1 MKYLIA
7 GVSLAFL
14 MGSCGKDEAP
24 KEKEIIVEERT
35 SSLVIGDPLDCG
47 LEGTLMFPIGTSY
60 NPEVFEPPK
69 DANGNIM
76 VSDATTFSGYSNM
89 SFEMNSGIA
98 FDKLA
103 LTEYINDQ
111 SEDFDITNILFYN
124 IASGDSY
131 PLIEND
137 TLHILSFAIHKEFDN
152 PMIFYRAVRNDF
164 NLDEKFNSNDPI
176 MLFASPLNGDTLIQI
191 TPDNQQFIDYF
202 YYEENQK
209 ILAKTRI
216 DADSDTLYT
225 PADETNFVEMDLNNP
240 GAGNPLFP
248 DGLKKTLKGQLNL

>member
-1 MKYLIA
+1 MKYLIPVA
-7 GVSLAFL
+7 CLAVASV
-14 MGSCGKDEAP
+14 SCGKDQAE
-24 KEKEIIVEERT
+24 EKEEEVGEERQ

-60 NPEVFEPPK
+60 NPEVYEPPK
-69 DANGNIM
+69 DENGRTISNA
-76 VSDATTFSGYSNM
+76 DGYGSMSNM
-89 SFEMNSGIA
+89 TFTMNSGIA
-98 FDKLA
+98 YDKLA

-124 IASGDSY
+124 IESGDSY
-131 PLIEND
+131 PLIQND
-137 TLHILSFAIHKEFDN
+137 TLHILSFAIHKEFQN
-152 PMIFYRAVRNDF
+152 PMIFYRAVRKDF
-164 NLDEKFNSNDPI
+164 NYDEKYNSNDPI

-191 TPDNQQFIDYF
+191 TPDDQQFIDYF
-202 YYEENQK
+202 YYKENQK

-240 GAGNPLFP
+240 TQGNPLFP
-248 DGLKKTLKGQLNL
+248 DGLKETLKGQLNL